1 MSLVH
6 NSANQTQNL
15 QTNPA
20 DWSALTPVSVE
31 EGPKPRAVYLAVRRM
46 IESGQASPGTKL
58 PTTRD
63 IASRLGFSRASAVEA
78 YETLVAEGFAEARVG
93 AGTFVAAQV
102 PLAPGGAEAATPA
115 SELHFAPLPGALGVA
130 NPDARTMRTFR
141 LLLSRRLA
149 RPEPSLFQYGDP
161 RGGLALREA
170 IAAYLR
176 GARGV
181 RCRADDVIVT
191 AGSLQGLDLVA
202 RATVK
207 PGDPVWIEDP
217 CYPTARAA
225 LESVDADLV
234 GAPVDQEGLNPDLA
248 VALRPSARAVYVTP
262 SHQFPLGVTMSMRR
276 RLALLAWARREG
288 AWIIEDDYDS
298 EFRYAGPPLA
308 ALQGMDM
315 SGGEESRVAYL
326 GTFAKILFP
335 GLRVGYAVLPPSLM
349 RRVLDLR
356 AHADRQPSSLIEGAL
371 TDLLT
376 EGHFAAHIRRA
387 RRRAQ
392 AGRDALMEGLSAGDN
407 RLSAS
412 ALAPAQGLHLVAGLP
427 PDADDV
433 ALAASARVNGVSA
446 RALSPMY
453 LRAEPR
459 QGLVLGFSGFSDET
473 LRAAG
478 RTIGSLLG

>member
-1 MSLVH
+1 MTLVQD
-6 NSANQTQNL
+6 SANPRQIL

-20 DWSALTPVSVE
+20 DWSSLTPVTIE
-31 EGPKPRAVYLAVRRM
+31 AGPKARAVYLAVRGM
-46 IESGQASPGTKL
+46 IEGGQAAPGSKL

-63 IASRLGFSRASAVEA
+63 IARRLGFSRASAVEA

-102 PLAPGGAEAATPA
+102 PLGTGGVDAAAPA
-115 SELHFAPLPGALGVA
+115 SELSFAPLPGALGVA
-130 NPDARTMRTFR
+130 NPDARTMRIFR

-149 RPEPSLFQYGDP
+149 RPEPTLFHYGDP
-161 RGGLALREA
+161 RGGAALREA

-176 GARGV
+176 SARGV
-181 RCRADDVIVT
+181 RCGAEDVIVT

-225 LESVDADLV
+225 LESVGAVLV
-234 GAPVDQEGLNPDLA
+234 GAPVDQEGLNPELA
-248 VALRPSARAVYVTP
+248 EAICPSARAVYVTP

-308 ALQGMDM
+308 ALQGMDR
-315 SGGEESRVAYL
+315 GGEGESRVAYL

-349 RRVLDLR
+349 RRVLELR

-376 EGHFAAHIRRA
+376 EGHFAAHVRRA

-392 AGRDALMEGLSAGDN
+392 AGRDALLDGLSAGSS
-407 RLSAS
+407 RLRVQP
-412 ALAPAQGLHLVAGLP
+412 PAQGLHLVAGLP
-427 PDADDV
+427 PESDDR
-433 ALAASARVNGVSA
+433 ALAARAREVGVSA
-446 RALSPMY
+446 RALSPMF
-453 LRAEPR
+453 LGATPR
-459 QGLVLGFSGFSDET
+459 PGLVLGFSGFPEEAQR
-473 LRAAG
+473 LAGQRIAALVG
-478 RTIGSLLG
+478 